1 MESWPLGH
9 FDLSASPTSITLS
22 TNTVSM
28 NVGDIQIID
37 VEFAPTNTTTVFNQ
51 ITPTV
56 DGIANVTYDETRQQF
71 KVQGVKP
78 GKTYLNIVSVEGIV
92 TGINV
97 DVKRPATKIS
107 LSPKNIALRTGDTAT
122 VKATLTPADT
132 TDTIQWT
139 TMDARV
145 ATVNENG
152 VITGVKAGTTFIKAQ
167 TFNGTIAGPID
178 MIQVTVQDGVKSVS
192 LDSQVKT
199 VEEGS
204 SIIIKPTFNPTT
216 AFDQSMTW
224 TTSNAGIAKVE
235 NSGASNAKVTGV
247 KVGTVLITGKSTDG
261 GFTVSCLVTVT
272 PKKVANDTKVKVKPK
287 TKYLQ
292 LKKTFYIKATVTGSS
307 NKKVKWKSR

>member
-1 MESWPLGH
+1 MASCL
-9 FDLSASPTSITLS
+9 LTISASPTSITLS

-152 VITGVKAGTTFIKAQ
+152 VITRNHIYQ
-167 TFNGTIAGPID
+167 
-178 MIQVTVQDGVKSVS
+178 
-192 LDSQVKT
+192 
-199 VEEGS
+199 GS
-204 SIIIKPTFNPTT
+204 
-216 AFDQSMTW
+216 D
-224 TTSNAGIAKVE
+224 
-235 NSGASNAKVTGV
+235 
-247 KVGTVLITGKSTDG
+247 L
-261 GFTVSCLVTVT
+261 
-272 PKKVANDTKVKVKPK
+272 
-287 TKYLQ
+287 
-292 LKKTFYIKATVTGSS
+292 
-307 NKKVKWKSR
+307 